1 MKKLVCLFF
10 CVSLFLSCSNNKKEV
25 VIPSDVLSI
34 EKMADIL
41 VEFQL
46 IEAAVNLNIANYDP
60 HLIPGSIPINTPVF
74 KNNKMA
80 KEIYSRSFDFYTK
93 HPPLLIEIYKLV
105 LNNLSKMQAAV
116 NSEKDSVT
124 IKP

>member
-1 MKKLVCLFF
+1 MKKIVGLFF
-10 CVSLFLSCSNNKKEV
+10 GVFLFFSCSNKKEV

-46 IEAAVNLNIANYDP
+46 IEAAVNLNVANYNNK
-60 HLIPGSIPINTPVF
+60 LVEGSVPIKNTVF

-80 KEIYSRSFDFYTK
+80 KEIYDKSFDFYTK
-93 HPPLLIEIYKLV
+93 NPKLLVEIYKLV
-105 LNNLSKMQAAV
+105 LTNLSKMQAAV
-116 NSEKDSVT
+116 NSEKDSVV